1 MANIMNPIVGWMIM
15 ANMQCL
21 DHGSGKTFGKPSD
34 PFFLGG
40 GDFVFF
46 FVVAAEG
53 SLTPTND
60 SNDIELAYSCLASW
74 GLGWGQIKQLDGL

>member
-40 GDFVFF
+40 GVGTLFSFLWWRRKVH
-46 FVVAAEG
+46 
-53 SLTPTND
+53 
-60 SNDIELAYSCLASW
+60 
-74 GLGWGQIKQLDGL
+74 

>member
-1 MANIMNPIVGWMIM
+1 MAVVKHLVSLVI
-15 ANMQCL
+15 L
-21 DHGSGKTFGKPSD
+21 FFG
-34 PFFLGG
+34 GG

-60 SNDIELAYSCLASW
+60 SNDIELAYSCLAS
-74 GLGWGQIKQLDGL
+74 